1 LVGSAPGDHHTMSG
15 KRRLRNRLQ
24 STLGVI
30 TGLGGAAGAPTDSAT
45 WMAAGAIGGPAH
57 SALSGPEEG
66 EPPRNP
72 ERAARAERRAARR
85 AHRRG

>member
-1 LVGSAPGDHHTMSG
+1 MPG

-30 TGLGGAAGAPTDSAT
+30 TGLGAAAGSPVDEAT
-45 WMAAGAIGGPAH
+45 WMGAGAVGGAAS
-57 SALSGPEEG
+57 SALSGNEEG
-66 EPPRNP
+66 EAPRNP
-72 ERAARAERRAARR
+72 ERAERAERRAARR